1 MEKIKFIEKLKD
13 PTVAKLDNDL
23 DELESLVKDY
33 PYFQSGR
40 VLLAKEKYANNALN
54 VEKYIVEAAIH
65 TTDRRLLKK
74 YIEQD
79 IQAIDEEN
87 NFIVEE
93 ESAKGFS

>member
-1 MEKIKFIEKLKD
+1 MSLQKTKFIEKLKD
-13 PTVAKLDNDL
+13 PTITKLNNDS

-87 NFIVEE
+87 NFIVE
-93 ESAKGFS
+93 